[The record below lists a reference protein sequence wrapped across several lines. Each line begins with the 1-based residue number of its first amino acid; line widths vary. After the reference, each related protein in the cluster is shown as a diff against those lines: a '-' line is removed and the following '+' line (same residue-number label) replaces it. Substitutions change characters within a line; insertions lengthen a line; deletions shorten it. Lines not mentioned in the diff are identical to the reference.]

1 MLQQN
6 RNLLCCLVLLCSATS
21 SYAAEPQR
29 WCFGVGGPSDQ
40 RAELVFLD
48 DGVIQMNGKVLE
60 IRERE
65 RVMIGT
71 MDVESTGAS
80 YKDQKVV
87 IYQDRVFWPCS

>member
-1 MLQQN
+1 MLQKN
-6 RNLLCCLVLLCSATS
+6 RNLLPCLVLLCSATS

-29 WCFGVGGPSDQ
+29 WCYGVGGPSDQ

-48 DGVIQMNGKVLE
+48 NDVIQMNGKVLDN
-60 IRERE
+60 IERE
-65 RVMIGT
+65 SIMIGT
-71 MDVESTGAS
+71 MDVKNQGVS

>member
-1 MLQQN
+1 MLQTN
-6 RNLLCCLVLLCSATS
+6 RNLLCCLVLLCSASS

-29 WCFGVGGPSDQ
+29 WCFGVGGASDQ

-48 DGVIQMNGKVLE
+48 DGVIQMNGKVLG

>member
-1 MLQQN
+1 MLQLN
-6 RNLLCCLVLLCSATS
+6 RNLLCCLVLLCSVTS

-48 DGVIQMNGKVLE
+48 DGVIQMNGKDLG

-87 IYQDRVFWPCS
+87 IYEDRVFWPCS

>member
-6 RNLLCCLVLLCSATS
+6 RNLLACLVLLCSAAS
-21 SYAAEPQR
+21 SHAAEPQR

-80 YKDQKVV
+80 YKDQRVV

>member
-1 MLQQN
+1 MLQLN

-21 SYAAEPQR
+21 SYAADPQR

-48 DGVIQMNGKVLE
+48 DGVIQMNGKDLG

-87 IYQDRVFWPCS
+87 IYEDRVFWPCS